1 MYSWKSVLITI
12 GLLFALK
19 IWNPMF
25 IENISWSWF
34 DYLHSTHSVEEYNPD
49 SGLPEIVLVDIDEK
63 SVEVH
68 GQLPFPRKIYADKLL
83 EEHYSNT
90 YVFTQVFSEP
100 DRFGGDEEFATAL
113 VNRLSILASA
123 PTIQTEKGSSPFVGT
138 STLGGGDVRN
148 AVWGTTGV
156 LSPIP
161 ILEGNTYGV
170 GVTTATPSISGTPNF
185 DGTIRS
191 APLLMQVDG
200 DVYPSLAVEVLRAY
214 TSEESYQLKVTDE
227 VGVEWVRIGRQP
239 PIATTPQGDLMISYW
254 NKFKRY
260 SFTDKLPENVILVF
274 GVTAEGY
281 NNPVSTPMG
290 VMYPH
295 EVQANLIQTAL
306 TGVQI
311 QQSYF
316 LEFVETV
323 LLLSVLLIVLVM
335 VYKLPTA
342 LSGSL
347 SLVLVGL
354 QVGGSFYIWSSSL
367 VLFDTFFSSMASLI
381 VFGHASFNKY
391 YITFQEKQQIKKQF
405 QKYLSPDMIEELQKH
420 PEKLKLGGD
429 RKELSFLFADIVGF
443 TPISEAYMKNDDP
456 EGLVLLIN
464 RFLDGMSKIVL
475 ANGGTIDKFMGD
487 CLMAWWGAPLDCPNH
502 AEMAIKS
509 AMEIEI
515 LTEQMNRDIIEEG
528 LDLPP
533 VVIGT
538 GINTGQCIVGNMGSE
553 ERFDYSVVG
562 DAVNLAARLEVQ
574 TRTYDTPILFS
585 EFTKEQI
592 DIDWKYIDEINV
604 KGKEIPVK
612 IYAPLFGAE
621 KELRKLQ
628 KTP

>member
-1 MYSWKSVLITI
+1 MYSWKTVLVTI
-12 GLLFALK
+12 GLLFTLK
-19 IWNPMF
+19 LWNPMF

-34 DYLHSTHSVEEYNPD
+34 DYLHSTHPTESYNPE

-63 SVEVH
+63 SVAEF
-68 GQLPFPRKIYADKLL
+68 GQLPFPRDVYATKMLN
-83 EEHYSNT
+83 EHYTNT
-90 YVFTQVFSEP
+90 YVFTQIFSEE
-100 DRFGGDEEFATAL
+100 DRFGGDAAFAEAL

-123 PTIQTEKGSSPFVGT
+123 PTIQTEIGSSPFVGT
-138 STLGGGDVRN
+138 STLGGGEAKD
-148 AVWGTTGV
+148 AVWGFSGV

-161 ILEGNTYGV
+161 VLESNTYGV

-191 APLLMQVDG
+191 APLLLQANDQI
-200 DVYPSLAVEVLRAY
+200 YPSLAVEVLRAY
-214 TSEESYQLKVTDE
+214 NDEKSYQMKVTDA
-227 VGVEWVRIGRQP
+227 GVEWIRVGRQP
-239 PIATTPQGDLMISYW
+239 PIATTPQGDIMISYW
-254 NKFKRY
+254 NTFRRF
-260 SFTDKLPENVILVF
+260 SFSDPLPENVILVF
-274 GVTAEGY
+274 GVTAEGW
-281 NNPVSTPMG
+281 NNPVSTPRG

-316 LEFVETV
+316 LEFLETV
-323 LLLSVLLIVLVM
+323 LLLTVLLIVLVM
-335 VYKLPTA
+335 VYRLPTG
-342 LSGSL
+342 LSGTL

-354 QVGGSFYIWSSSL
+354 QVGGSYYIWTSEL

-391 YITFQEKQQIKKQF
+391 YVTFQEKQQIKKQF

-420 PEKLKLGGD
+420 PEKLRLGGD

-464 RFLDGMSKIVL
+464 RFLDGMSKVVL
-475 ANGGTIDKFMGD
+475 NNGGTIDKFMGD

-502 AEMAIKS
+502 AEMAMKS
-509 AMEIEI
+509 AMEIEL
-515 LTEQMNRDIIEEG
+515 LTEQMNKDIKEEG
-528 LDLPP
+528 IDLPP

-585 EFTKEQI
+585 EFTKNQI

-628 KTP
+628 KTS